1 MRYNTEKSPKLPKAM
16 TSENNPGNIVL
27 TITFTDPDLT
37 AEERDDEA
45 VRLLEE
51 LSDRSD
57 IESVDRVR
65 DPNPPEGSMSFGGFM
80 EGVLKAVVNPENYKN
95 VLSGLVS
102 YLNKKQIA
110 LEVEGNNKKLKVS
123 ADNLEELEAA
133 IKKATEFIE
142 AP

>member
-1 MRYNTEKSPKLPKAM
+1 MGYNTGKSPELPKAM
-16 TSENNPGNIVL
+16 TSENNPSNIVL
-27 TITFTDPDLT
+27 TITFTDPELT
-37 AEERDDEA
+37 AEERDEEA
-45 VRLLEE
+45 VMLLEE

-57 IESVDRVR
+57 LESVDRVR
-65 DPNPPEGSMSFGGFM
+65 DPNPPEGSMSLGGFL
-80 EGVLKAVVNPENYKN
+80 EGALKAIVNPENYKN
-95 VLSGLVS
+95 VLSSLVS

-123 ADNLEELEAA
+123 ANNLEELEAA